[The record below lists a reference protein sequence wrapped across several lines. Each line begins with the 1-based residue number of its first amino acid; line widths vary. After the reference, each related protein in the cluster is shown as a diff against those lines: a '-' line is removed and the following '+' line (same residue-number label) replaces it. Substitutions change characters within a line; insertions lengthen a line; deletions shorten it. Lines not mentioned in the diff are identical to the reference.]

1 MFTVLISICIASIK
15 YYGELCPYLV
25 VFAGWQSLSVVP
37 TSVAREPTNQSSVDD
52 SAPQFLDK
60 ESVKV
65 YREIE
70 VSISR
75 SMAAKANPFYSL
87 YTAGWLSYSK

>member
-15 YYGELCPYLV
+15 YYGELCPYPV

-52 SAPQFLDK
+52 SAPQFLNK
-60 ESVKV
+60 ESVSKNRSQ
-65 YREIE
+65 Y
-70 VSISR
+70 SR
-75 SMAAKANPFYSL
+75 SMAKANPFYSL
-87 YTAGWLSYSK
+87 YTAGWLSYTVVNN